1 MHDWTLL
8 SLEVDWGT
16 GEVRLG
22 VVSPSGQACIRAF
35 DLYELRVPRA
45 RAWGPSV
52 SINAVEGPSPQEDG
66 WLRLAIEMQSG
77 DLIEI
82 VARSIEM
89 PPSVRNPG

>member
-8 SLEVDWGT
+8 SLEVDWGD
-16 GEVRLG
+16 GEVRLCIK
-22 VVSPSGQACIRAF
+22 SPSGLTSIRAF

-45 RAWGPSV
+45 RTWGPSV
-52 SINAVEGPSPQEDG
+52 SINAVDGPSPQEDG
-66 WLRLAIEMQSG
+66 RVRLAIEMQSG

-89 PPSVRNPG
+89 PLSVRNPG

>member
-22 VVSPSGQACIRAF
+22 IESPSGQTSIRAL

-52 SINAVEGPSPQEDG
+52 SINAVEGPSAQKDG
-66 WLRLAIEMQSG
+66 RLRLAIEMQSG

-89 PPSVRNPG
+89 PPAVRNPG